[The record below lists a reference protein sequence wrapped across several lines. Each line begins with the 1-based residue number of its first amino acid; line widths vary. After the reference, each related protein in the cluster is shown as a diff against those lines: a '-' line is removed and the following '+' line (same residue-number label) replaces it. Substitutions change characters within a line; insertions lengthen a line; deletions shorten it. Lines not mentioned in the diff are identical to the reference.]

1 MLNPVVPDNTLALHI
16 FVNEESR
23 HYFEAQEVW
32 PTGYFRL
39 SVPHFSSVAQAR
51 DAVAEW
57 VCSFVVFIFRFEPS
71 RTETNSIQISGKD
84 ILPLKDAPSLKGKK
98 PMRGT
103 LANDDVQVTLSH
115 EGQVTVWDLSIS
127 VSTRTLYC
135 LANRATKAR
144 YSRFTLRMRSSK
156 TVINDLANLTLGLTD
171 LSHGGMVEISFA
183 IPHKR
188 RLSEVIVRHRL
199 LDAEQTI
206 LLPQDAPILALI
218 GYLQPNEFGSMH
230 EMQLWYVFRL
240 RRARA

>member
-1 MLNPVVPDNTLALHI
+1 MPN
-16 FVNEESR
+16 
-23 HYFEAQEVW
+23 
-32 PTGYFRL
+32 GY
-39 SVPHFSSVAQAR
+39 
-51 DAVAEW
+51 
-57 VCSFVVFIFRFEPS
+57 VCSFAAFFYLPFFFFRFERILKLIS
-71 RTETNSIQISGKD
+71 FKISGKD
-84 ILPLKDAPSLKGKK
+84 ILPLKDASSLKGKK

-103 LANDDVQVTLSH
+103 SASDDVQVTLSH
-115 EGQVTVWDLSIS
+115 EGQETVWDLSIG

-171 LSHGGMVEISFA
+171 LSHGGVVEISFA
-183 IPHKR
+183 VPHRR
-188 RLSEVIVRHRL
+188 RLSEVVVEHRS

-218 GYLQPNEFGSMH
+218 GYLKPIEFGSMR

-240 RRARA
+240 RRVLE

>member
-1 MLNPVVPDNTLALHI
+1 MGMFICCV
-16 FVNEESR
+16 F
-23 HYFEAQEVW
+23 
-32 PTGYFRL
+32 L
-39 SVPHFSSVAQAR
+39 SSFFSVLSLRVLKLI
-51 DAVAEW
+51 
-57 VCSFVVFIFRFEPS
+57 SFK
-71 RTETNSIQISGKD
+71 ISGKD

-103 LANDDVQVTLSH
+103 FASDDVQVTLTH

-171 LSHGGMVEISFA
+171 LSHGGVVEISFA
-183 IPHKR
+183 VPHR
-188 RLSEVIVRHRL
+188 RKLSEVVVRHRL
-199 LDAEQTI
+199 LDAKQTI
-206 LLPQDAPILALI
+206 LLPQNAPILALI
-218 GYLQPNEFGSMH
+218 GYLEPTEFGSMR